1 MSATAIGRRLVL
13 KLDAD
18 MAFES
23 LILQRLIILPA
34 SRRHDW
40 LRTLLVEGFKAEC
53 RSLRELQGGVLPNPD
68 TLPIGEGNA
77 SSDSGRDGHTAQPAP
92 VARARTAITPAKGS
106 CPAELSVTFASL
118 RRVIG

>member
-18 MAFES
+18 MPFES
-23 LILQRLIILPA
+23 LILQRLIRLPA

-53 RSLRELQGGVLPNPD
+53 RSLRELQGGVHGNPD
-68 TLPIGEGNA
+68 TLPMGAGNA
-77 SSDSGRDGHTAQPAP
+77 ASESGGDGHVAQPAP
-92 VARARTAITPAKGS
+92 VTRARTAITPAKGS
-106 CPAELSVTFASL
+106 CPAEASVTFASL